1 MSNSDFTPS
10 VRFMVVSDVHIKDE
24 PSVERE
30 RFDNALKTAYRIAES
45 SDTYK
50 NLDAVAIV
58 GDFANSGTEIQMN
71 TVKKILDEN
80 LDYNKTKLIIS
91 VASHEY
97 HSEGVEAAYEKL
109 KRIFGSDPDVHEV
122 INGFH
127 FVSVS
132 PSHSC
137 NFDDNKIAW
146 VSSELEKAAEA
157 DRKKPI
163 FMFQHP
169 HNTGTVYGSILWGED
184 ELITTY
190 MNYPQIIHF
199 SGHSHAPINDPRS
212 IHQQHF
218 TSLGTGT
225 LSYFE
230 LDEFDKLPDKVPDN
244 SEKAAQM
251 LIVEADDRNRVRIY
265 PYDLITGNYF
275 PIVHKIDV
283 PSEPSTFTYT
293 NARYRDAVNPYFDE
307 NAKISAEIGEASVKI
322 EFDQAKIDK
331 EYVNS
336 YDIIIREDSTGSIVK
351 QLSIWSEYYFYDMP
365 ATRSVTVKGL
375 KKGTEYTAQVI
386 ANSFWSTSSENS
398 LTLKFK
404 TA

>member
-1 MSNSDFTPS
+1 
-10 VRFMVVSDVHIKDE
+10 
-24 PSVERE
+24 
-30 RFDNALKTAYRIAES
+30 
-45 SDTYK
+45 
-50 NLDAVAIV
+50 
-58 GDFANSGTEIQMN
+58 
-71 TVKKILDEN
+71 
-80 LDYNKTKLIIS
+80 
-91 VASHEY
+91 
-97 HSEGVEAAYEKL
+97 
-109 KRIFGSDPDVHEV
+109 
-122 INGFH
+122 
-127 FVSVS
+127 
-132 PSHSC
+132 
-137 NFDDNKIAW
+137 
-146 VSSELEKAAEA
+146 
-157 DRKKPI
+157 
-163 FMFQHP
+163 
-169 HNTGTVYGSILWGED
+169 
-184 ELITTY
+184 
-190 MNYPQIIHF
+190 
-199 SGHSHAPINDPRS
+199 
-212 IHQQHF
+212 
-218 TSLGTGT
+218 GT

-307 NAKISAEIGEASVKI
+307 NAKITAEIGEASVKI